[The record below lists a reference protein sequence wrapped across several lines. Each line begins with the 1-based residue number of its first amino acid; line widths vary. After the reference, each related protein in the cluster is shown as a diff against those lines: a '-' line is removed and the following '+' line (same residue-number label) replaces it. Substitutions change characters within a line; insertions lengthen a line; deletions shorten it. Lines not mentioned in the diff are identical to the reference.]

1 MSYLDPNVIQQTEQS
16 VLAEDYSRK
25 KAARGKPVSV
35 KKTAVIFIAVVVVL
49 IVFWILMLTGVL
61 DPIFK

>member
-49 IVFWILMLTGVL
+49 IVFIRYACC
-61 DPIFK
+61 